1 MKSSRPNVA
10 PRGALS
16 SPTEVA
22 GREAPAGPCRVSGF
36 PDGKPQDVGAG
47 TTLVATLVLIGTA
60 GALIA
65 LPTGV
70 LTILAVCAIAI
81 VGVTALG
88 MALRTPTPTPR
99 GRTHSGAGRDQRSGS

>member
-1 MKSSRPNVA
+1 MKTSRPNVA

-16 SPTEVA
+16 SSTEVA
-22 GREAPAGPCRVSGF
+22 GREVPAGPCRVSGL

-47 TTLVATLVLIGTA
+47 TTLVATLILIGTA

-70 LTILAVCAIAI
+70 LTILSVCAIAL

-88 MALRTPTPTPR
+88 MALHTPTPR
-99 GRTHSGAGRDQRSGS
+99 GRTHSGTRRDHRPKA